1 MFRVLPVCLG
11 EGLWVSNKRIRQYIG
26 FHRGAGYYVQ

>member
-1 MFRVLPVCLG
+1 MFRVLPVCLA

-26 FHRGAGYYVQ
+26 SHSRVGYYVQ